1 MPRTARIVIPRIPHH
16 VTQRGNNRQA
26 VFFVDDDRR
35 AYLGILAEE
44 TVAANVTILG
54 FCLLTNHTHLIA
66 TPYRANALAR
76 AIGRV
81 HFRYAQYINRLH
93 NRSGHLWQ
101 NRFFSCPL
109 GWHHFLRA
117 MRYVERNPVR
127 ASISAL
133 AWEYPW
139 SSAAVHVGQAM
150 PQSFPNDLISA
161 TGFKPS
167 PEAWQAFLRQADDPR
182 DITTLR
188 RATQTG
194 RPLAGDSAMSKFEKL
209 VGRRLRALPP
219 GRPRKDTTT

>member
-1 MPRTARIVIPRIPHH
+1 MPRAARIVIPNVPHH
-16 VTQRGNNRQA
+16 VTQRGNNRQD

-35 AYLGILAEE
+35 TYLGILAEE
-44 TVAANVTILG
+44 AAAANVAILG
-54 FCLLTNHTHLIA
+54 FCLMSNHIHLIA
-66 TPYRANALAR
+66 TPHRANALAR

-81 HFRYAQYINRLH
+81 HFRYTQYINQRH

-109 GWHHFLRA
+109 GQHHFLRA
-117 MRYVERNPVR
+117 VRYVERNPVR
-127 ASISAL
+127 ASIATL
-133 AWEYPW
+133 AWKYTW
-139 SSAAVHVGQAM
+139 SSAAVHVGQATLESL
-150 PQSFPNDLISA
+150 PSDLISA

-167 PEAWQAFLRQADDPR
+167 PEAWKVFLRHADDPR
-182 DITTLR
+182 DIKALR

-194 RPLAGDSAMSKFEKL
+194 RPLAGDRTMSKFEKL